1 MAAPVVTA
9 TFSKTVYAP
18 GELMVLTVDH
28 TDVDRATITVSGEVT
43 DTTGAKGS
51 WSAQVLVD
59 EGTVAVTQA
68 AGKTWAVQ
76 SASRNQTVLTAT
88 A

>member
-1 MAAPVVTA
+1 MSSPVVTA

-59 EGTVAVTQA
+59 EGTVAITA
-68 AGKTWAVQ
+68 AGGKTWAVQ
-76 SASRNQTVLTAT
+76 SASRNQTVFTAN